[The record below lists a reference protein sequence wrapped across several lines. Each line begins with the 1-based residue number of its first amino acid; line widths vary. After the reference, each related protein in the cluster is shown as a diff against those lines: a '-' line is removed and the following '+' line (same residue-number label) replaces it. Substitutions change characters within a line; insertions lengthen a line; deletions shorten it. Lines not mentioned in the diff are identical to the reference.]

1 MQVSTSQRP
10 AISTVVV
17 VGIVILV
24 VLIVGA
30 GSYFLLSSAG
40 TSKVTSTTSTTSAS
54 STSSASPSQ
63 GYTAQIGNS
72 ATIGHYLEN
81 GTGFTLYMF
90 GADKP
95 GNGTS
100 TCVGSCAAVWPPFYA
115 SSLNLPSGLNPSNF
129 STITRPDGTK
139 QSTYNGWPLYYYVSD
154 TRAGSMFGEGLNQF
168 GGLWYAIPP
177 TLQQSGGQIVGG
189 QSYTIGVAYKPSI
202 GIYLTNGTGFTLYF
216 RTTDTPNSGVT
227 TCNTSTCETNWPA
240 FYASSLK
247 LAPGLSSADFGTI
260 TPYNSTKIVTYDGYA
275 LFYWIGDTSAGD
287 TLGQGVGHFYAATVP
302 TPIAPSASTT
312 ITTTSTSSSPYG
324 Y

>member
-1 MQVSTSQRP
+1 MKVSTSQRP
-10 AISTVVV
+10 AISTAVVAGV
-17 VGIVILV
+17 VIAV

-30 GSYFLLSSAG
+30 GSYLLLSGAG
-40 TSKVTSTTSTTSAS
+40 TSNATSTTSTTNTS
-54 STSSASPSQ
+54 STSSASASQ
-63 GYTAQIGNS
+63 GYTAQIGDS

-90 GADKP
+90 ATDTP

-100 TCVGSCAAVWPPFYA
+100 TCTGSCAAVWPPFYA
-115 SSLNLPSGLNPSNF
+115 SSLNLPPGLSQSNF

-139 QSTYNGWPLYYYVSD
+139 QSAYNGWPLYYYVSD
-154 TRAGSMFGEGLNQF
+154 TSAGSMVGEGLNQF

-216 RTTDTPNSGVT
+216 RATDTPNSGAT

-240 FYASSLK
+240 FYAPSLK

-260 TPYNSTKIVTYDGYA
+260 TPYNSTKIVTYNGYA
-275 LFYWIGDTSAGD
+275 LFYWIRDTSAGD
-287 TLGQGVGHFYAATVP
+287 TLGQGVGHFYAATAP
-302 TPIAPSASTT
+302 TLAPSASTT
-312 ITTTSTSSSPYG
+312 TATSTSSIPSG